1 MTITTTGQDTATAN
15 VPLTARGRKSNL
27 HALDVEKIRQDFPI
41 LQQRINGRPLAYL
54 DNAATTQKPRAVID
68 ALQHY
73 YARDNANIHRGVHEL
88 SVRATEGYE
97 RARTIVQ
104 RFLNAADPREII
116 FTRGTT
122 EAINLVAASYGR
134 KHIGPGDEI
143 IVSAMEHHSNIVP
156 WQLLCEQTGARLRV
170 IPINDDGEILLDAYD
185 ALLTPRTR
193 LVAVVHLSNVLGT
206 INPVHEIIQRAH
218 RHGVPV
224 LVDGAQSAAHLP
236 VDVQALD
243 CDFYAFSG
251 HKVFGPTGIGVLY
264 GKAALLREMPP
275 YQGGGDMISRVS
287 FEGTTYKDIPYKFEA
302 GTPNIAGVIG
312 LGVALE
318 YVNRI
323 GLERIAA
330 YEHELLDYATRS
342 LLAIPQVRLIGTAK
356 AKASV
361 LSFVLAGAHPHD
373 IGTILNQMGV
383 AIRTGHHCAQ
393 PVMDRFGVPATARA
407 SLAFYNTTA
416 DIDALVA
423 GIHKVLEV
431 FG

>member
-1 MTITTTGQDTATAN
+1 M
-15 VPLTARGRKSNL
+15 

-264 GKAALLREMPP
+264 G
-275 YQGGGDMISRVS
+275 
-287 FEGTTYKDIPYKFEA
+287 
-302 GTPNIAGVIG
+302 
-312 LGVALE
+312 
-318 YVNRI
+318 
-323 GLERIAA
+323 
-330 YEHELLDYATRS
+330 
-342 LLAIPQVRLIGTAK
+342 
-356 AKASV
+356 
-361 LSFVLAGAHPHD
+361 
-373 IGTILNQMGV
+373 
-383 AIRTGHHCAQ
+383 
-393 PVMDRFGVPATARA
+393 
-407 SLAFYNTTA
+407 
-416 DIDALVA
+416 
-423 GIHKVLEV
+423 
-431 FG
+431 